1 MPRMRSLL
9 VGVATSLALA
19 SSAAA
24 EVKVDRVPCPGQGQC
39 VRLANGTVEV
49 LMATEI
55 GPRIV
60 RYGFVGG
67 DNLLGWVPETAVKT
81 DLGTW
86 RPWGGHRLWSA
97 PEHMPRSYSPDNEPV
112 DVQVSGRTVT
122 LTQAVEPK
130 TGIEKVLTVTLAE
143 SGTGVVV
150 GHRLVNRNL
159 WDIQVSPWALTIM
172 NTGGTIILPQEPYAS
187 HDDALQPVRAM
198 TLWAYTD
205 LSDPRWQVG
214 PKFLRLRTDA
224 ARAGSQKVGIANRQ
238 GWAGYHRNGQ
248 LFVKRYDWQESATY
262 PDFGVN
268 TEAYTAGAFVEL
280 ETLGPLVSLAPGA
293 AATHEERWFLFRD
306 IEQPANDDELGKVLA
321 PHLQTTR

>member
-1 MPRMRSLL
+1 MVRS
-9 VGVATSLALA
+9 VFIGVATSLVLA

-49 LMATEI
+49 LLATEI
-55 GPRIV
+55 GPRV
-60 RYGFVGG
+60 VGYGFVGG
-67 DNLLGWVPETAVKT
+67 DNLLGWVPEASVKT
-81 DLGTW
+81 ELGEW
-86 RPWGGHRLWSA
+86 KPWGGHRLWSA

-112 DVQVSGRTVT
+112 DVQVSGPIVT

-130 TGIEKVLTVTLAE
+130 TGIQKILTVTLAE
-143 SGTGVVV
+143 TGTGVTV

-159 WDIQVSPWALTIM
+159 WDIQVSPWALSIM

-187 HDDALQPVRAM
+187 HDDALLPVRAM

-205 LSDPRWQVG
+205 LSDPRWQIG

-224 ARAGSQKVGIANRQ
+224 SRAGSQKVGIANRQ
-238 GWAGYHRNGQ
+238 GWAAYHRNGH
-248 LFVKRYDWQESATY
+248 LFVKRYDWQDAATY

-280 ETLGPLVSLAPGA
+280 ETLGALVSLAPGA
-293 AATHEERWFLFRD
+293 AATHEERWSLFRGV
-306 IEQPANDDELGKVLA
+306 ELPASDDALQKVLM
-321 PHLQTTR
+321 PHLGSTR